1 MSSEISDDVYMYVYG
16 LAAHPIP
23 EGLLAGHRTKMTGE
37 WRVVANSQRSTKF
50 ASCELRV
57 AGVVAY
63 QRLPSPWCLC
73 AESWVS

>member
-1 MSSEISDDVYMYVYG
+1 MSSEISDDIYMYVYG
-16 LAAHPIP
+16 LAAHPMQ

-50 ASCELRV
+50 RV

-63 QRLPSPWCLC
+63 QRLPSPWRLC
-73 AESWVS
+73 AQSWVS